1 MAERILVT
9 GAAGFAGRHL
19 VACLLESTPAPEIVG
34 WRRPGS
40 AAQAPAK
47 PPGNG
52 NGRIAWQEI
61 DVLDRAAVHDAVAA
75 LRPAQVYH
83 FAGAARVAGSW
94 NSRAATL
101 RTNVA
106 GTEHV
111 LEALRRCSRRAR
123 VLIPGSALV
132 YRPKD
137 TAIAETDPVGPNTP
151 YGLSKLAQEMLGA
164 RYAADGLDVVLTRS
178 FTHIGPGQDTAFAA
192 SSFAWQIAR
201 IEAGLAAPT
210 LRVGNLE
217 ARRDLLDVRD
227 TVRGYRAL
235 MASGASGA
243 IYNVCSGKA
252 HRDGGLAGRIAGPGA
267 SVHRR
272 HRRPRAAAPERPSAA
287 ARRPRADHGRLG
299 LETLYQP
306 ARYAAG
312 SPRPLARS
320 LRMRTRER
328 TAA

>member
-19 VACLLESTPAPEIVG
+19 VACLLERTPAPLLVG

-40 AAQAPAK
+40 AAQATAE

-52 NGRIAWQEI
+52 SGRIAWQEI
-61 DVLDRAAVHDAVAA
+61 DVLDPAAVERAIAA
-75 LRPAQVYH
+75 LRPDQVYH
-83 FAGAARVAGSW
+83 LAGAARVAGSW
-94 NSRAATL
+94 NSRVATL

-111 LEALRRCSRRAR
+111 LEALRRSSPRAR
-123 VLIPGSALV
+123 ILIPGSALV
-132 YRPKD
+132 YRPRD
-137 TAIAETDPVGPNTP
+137 AAIEETDPVGPNTP

-192 SSFAWQIAR
+192 SSFACQIAR
-201 IEAGLAAPT
+201 IEAGLEEPT
-210 LRVGNLE
+210 LRVGNLD

-235 MASGASGA
+235 MASGVSGA
-243 IYNVCSGKA
+243 IYNVCSGQA
-252 HRDGGLAGRIAGPGA
+252 HRMADMLAGLLDQARVSIDVRVDPA
-267 SVHRR
+267 RL
-272 HRRPRAAAPERPSAA
+272 RPSDHPLLLGNR
-287 ARRPRADHGRLG
+287 ARITTD
-299 LETLYQP
+299 
-306 ARYAAG
+306 AG
-312 SPRPLARS
+312 WKPGIS
-320 LRMRTRER
+320 LRATLRDLLDHWR
-328 TAA
+328 AVVA

>member
-19 VACLLESTPAPEIVG
+19 VACLLESTPVPEIVG

-40 AAQAPAK
+40 AAQAPAE
-47 PPGNG
+47 PSGYG
-52 NGRIAWQEI
+52 NGRIAWREI
-61 DVLDRAAVHDAVAA
+61 DVLDREDVDRAIAD

-94 NSRAATL
+94 NSRVETL

-111 LEALRRCSRRAR
+111 LEALRRSSRRAR

-164 RYAADGLDVVLTRS
+164 RHAADGLDVVLTRS

-201 IEAGLAAPT
+201 IEAGLAEPT

-235 MASGASGA
+235 MASGARGA

-252 HRDGGLAGRIAGPGA
+252 HRMADLLAGLLDQARVSIAVTVDPARLRPSDHPLLLGDRARITAEAGW
-267 SVHRR
+267 
-272 HRRPRAAAPERPSAA
+272 RPCIGLRDTLRDLLDHWRAAGA
-287 ARRPRADHGRLG
+287 
-299 LETLYQP
+299 
-306 ARYAAG
+306 
-312 SPRPLARS
+312 
-320 LRMRTRER
+320 
-328 TAA
+328 